1 MNTLYKLIIIVFTLF
16 LISCENP
23 FNPSSNN
30 NKPTTTY
37 EPNTTPEQLL
47 KNLSN
52 AYQQKDIKLYEYCLA
67 EDFKF
72 QLIASEVN
80 DIGIDL
86 DNDGIPDSEW
96 FFQQEIEYHKNLFQD
111 GSSDGQYPPPDQ
123 INLRFTGLQ
132 IEDDTEEGHEG
143 WLILATYFNLDLI
156 FDQGTNMSALGY
168 ARYFIKPID
177 GEWKIAIWRDE
188 SNVY

>member
-1 MNTLYKLIIIVFTLF
+1 MNILSKLIIAVFALF

-23 FNPSSNN
+23 FNPSANN
-30 NKPTTTY
+30 NKPSVVY

-47 KNLSN
+47 QNLSD

-67 EDFKF
+67 EGFKF
-72 QLIASEVN
+72 QLIATEVN
-80 DIGIDL
+80 EIGVDL

-96 FFQQEIEYHKNLFQD
+96 FLQQEIEYHRNLFQN

-132 IEDDTEEGHEG
+132 IEKDTQEGHEA
-143 WLILATYFNLDLI
+143 WLILSTYFHLDLI
-156 FDQGTNMSALGY
+156 FNQGTNLNALGY
-168 ARYFIKPID
+168 ARFYIRPVAD
-177 GEWKIAIWRDE
+177 EWKIAIWRDE